1 MVTEVKTRL
10 KFTKKNDWA
19 NKSVRYYSG
28 SGIKRIFFSDVT
40 YLVSGKIEKTK
51 LKNDGE
57 FDDIIN
63 NYYKEKKITMPNIKE
78 GSIIVLY
85 TSELQFKS

>member
-1 MVTEVKTRL
+1 MGNFRNKCILRIPLQWLLSSLKNSFEYTQNGFSMVTEVKTRL

-40 YLVSGKIEKTK
+40 YLVSGKIEKK
-51 LKNDGE
+51 QV
-57 FDDIIN
+57 
-63 NYYKEKKITMPNIKE
+63 EK
-78 GSIIVLY
+78 
-85 TSELQFKS
+85 